1 MDVTVR
7 CSLARLPVPAHS
19 DLLRGAATAISGKEV
34 GGRCLEPSSEA
45 PAGCGR
51 DTWGRVWP
59 KHRSDAPST
68 LLKSREAFCSR
79 PCSAAEDSLC
89 LYKLESLKH
98 HILLFFL
105 FFFSPLSYKVICV
118 ENVTAFCKL
127 YLTQGSRRHRPIAV
141 YPL

>member
-1 MDVTVR
+1 M
-7 CSLARLPVPAHS
+7 PAHS

-45 PAGCGR
+45 PAGMRQGYVGQGLAQAQVR
-51 DTWGRVWP
+51 
-59 KHRSDAPST
+59 RSVHTPEEQGSF
-68 LLKSREAFCSR
+68 LLTAVQRCWEQFVPLQIGELEASY
-79 PCSAAEDSLC
+79 SS
-89 LYKLESLKH
+89 
-98 HILLFFL
+98 IFL
-105 FFFSPLSYKVICV
+105 FFSPLSYKVIRV

>member
-1 MDVTVR
+1 M
-7 CSLARLPVPAHS
+7 PAHS

-45 PAGCGR
+45 PAGMRQGYVGQGLAQAQVR
-51 DTWGRVWP
+51 
-59 KHRSDAPST
+59 RSVHTPEEQGSF
-68 LLKSREAFCSR
+68 LLTAVQRCRGQFVPLQIGELEASYSSIF
-79 PCSAAEDSLC
+79 P
-89 LYKLESLKH
+89 
-98 HILLFFL
+98 